1 MADTFL
7 ARLFGKNEK
16 ESKNNKQE
24 TKHEEELPAFTGP
37 AAIHN
42 PDSRW
47 DRQNKPIGY
56 ILGASPGFAQFAQG
70 EEKLASTGLGRK
82 IAKASRMGFDF
93 AMIDYEALSEMYEPD
108 LKALIR
114 RIKKAQGNE
123 AIGRKFEVG
132 VHLPTD
138 IDLCIANAFQWTQM
152 QEKLI
157 RGAYSSAELVGAR
170 FYLFHTSSNIRPH
183 VTFKV
188 GQQEPRVAQVSHDGI
203 NLGDFMDTVDKG
215 QYIDPKYAD
224 KGIIKIEKTPEDGE
238 WNGMADWFKA
248 KFISVLFNV
257 MGAAGDPGVIG
268 WLEKNMIMNT
278 IHGFDSGRK
287 EAEKQY
293 NDFRK
298 DAWKGVKIK
307 EEQLITQKNNELN
320 EEIKQT
326 TANINMLDENI
337 KQIKKQIEDLNN
349 AKQNSPQTLIQELD
363 SLQHKK
369 AQLETYKYN
378 NTKELETNN
387 YTLKQIKDSE
397 QLEEVILEVTKREK
411 TNPMVLNRL
420 ENEFFIEL
428 NGGKYHPQIK
438 AEPLWD
444 EYQRL
449 QNLRMTFERYEFD
462 TIYDFWRTHGSECEE
477 RVSYHV
483 IAKYLWLT
491 QDPLWLDIVGGEYEP
506 DMILKHADEDKEY
519 YYDDGHGEKIRE
531 LVKNLITTVAS
542 KYIEGHLFTTDHT
555 RNMNSLPEQR
565 IREHVKKV
573 KDEVAGANNCEKAT
587 SVYWYTRFNK
597 IMIYIETAMPPQGQE
612 GQLRIMSANDHVRL
626 AKHLDDGEYT
636 SYAMD
641 FEHLMDNFIDPGK
654 DIETLKDGDGKY
666 ITMLHINAPRPVMG
680 THAPLDLISHDQYL
694 LYVWMYD
701 LKQKGMENAYII
713 WEMGSFGS
721 RESATA
727 FRRLIKCLEVNQHYD
742 NLPNEFFG
750 IDETFEAQQHVAIRE
765 HAYDP
770 LEGVLMIPEESHTL
784 LSSAAKEKGKLAEW
798 ARERFR

>member
-7 ARLFGKNEK
+7 ARLFGKDEK
-16 ESKNNKQE
+16 ESKNDTQE
-24 TKHEEELPAFTGP
+24 TKEQEELPAFTGP

-47 DRQNKPIGY
+47 DRQNKPVGY
-56 ILGASPGFAQFAQG
+56 IIGASPGFAQFAQG

-108 LKALIR
+108 LKDLIR
-114 RIKKAQGNE
+114 RINKAPGNE

-157 RGAYSSAELVGAR
+157 RGAYSSAALVGAR

-203 NLGDFMDTVDKG
+203 NLGDFMVDLDETK
-215 QYIDPKYAD
+215 YKDPKTGNHGD
-224 KGIIKIEKTPEDGE
+224 LKSKLTPEGKNWDG
-238 WNGMADWFKA
+238 MVDWYKA

-257 MGAAGDPGVIG
+257 MGAAGDPALIG
-268 WLEKNMIMNT
+268 YLERGMIEDKFY
-278 IHGFDSGRK
+278 GLKSGK
-287 EAEKQY
+287 ERIKIEY
-293 NDFRK
+293 NKLAK
-298 DAWKGVKIK
+298 DAWEKVK
-307 EEQLITQKNNELN
+307 EQEKALFDKELN
-320 EEIKQT
+320 DAYADKNTIELKLKELEERLKNTSNSQDAQQLT
-326 TANINMLDENI
+326 Y
-337 KQIKKQIEDLNN
+337 DLNN
-349 AKQNSPQTLIQELD
+349 LKQKHNNFSDFIAN
-363 SLQHKK
+363 KK
-369 AQLETYKYN
+369 N
-378 NTKELETNN
+378 ELEAIMN
-387 YTLKQIKDSE
+387 SE
-397 QLEEVILEVTKREK
+397 QMVTLFLDPKTRE
-411 TNPMVLNRL
+411 TIQQNILNRL
-420 ENEFFIEL
+420 ETEFLVIL
-428 NGGKYHPQIK
+428 NGGKDHPKINPQPSYEHYRSIEK
-438 AEPLWD
+438 IRELL
-444 EYQRL
+444 EY
-449 QNLRMTFERYEFD
+449 YDFD
-462 TIYDFWRTHGSECEE
+462 TIFDFWKNHGSECEE

-491 QDPLWLDIVGGEYEP
+491 QDKFWVDIVGGEYEP
-506 DMILKHADEDKEY
+506 DKILKRADEGKEFY
-519 YYDDGHGEKIRE
+519 YADGHGKTVDD
-531 LVKNLITTVAS
+531 LVENLITAVAS
-542 KYIEGHLFTTDHT
+542 KYIQGHLFTTDPT
-555 RNMNSLPEQR
+555 RDMRSLPEQR
-565 IREHVKKV
+565 IREHVTKV
-573 KDEVAGANNCEKAT
+573 KTEIAGDQNCEKAT

-612 GQLRIMSANDHVRL
+612 GQLRVMSANDHVRL
-626 AKHLDDGEYT
+626 VKHLDGGEYT
-636 SYAMD
+636 SYTMD
-641 FEHLMDNFIDPGK
+641 FEHLMDNFIDPGT
-654 DIETLKDGDGKY
+654 DIKALKDGDGKY

-701 LKQKGMENAYII
+701 LKQKGMDNAYVI

-727 FRRLIKCLEVNQHYD
+727 FRRLVDCLRKNQHYN

>member
-16 ESKNNKQE
+16 ESKNDKQE
-24 TKHEEELPAFTGP
+24 TKKQEELPAFTGP

-47 DRQNKPIGY
+47 DRRNKPVGY

-93 AMIDYEALSEMYEPD
+93 AMIDYETLSEMYEPD
-108 LKALIR
+108 LKDLIR

-123 AIGRKFEVG
+123 AVGRKFEVG

-138 IDLCIANAFQWTQM
+138 LDLCIANAFQWKQM

-157 RGAYSSAELVGAR
+157 RGAFSSAELVGAR

-183 VTFKV
+183 VTFTV

-203 NLGDFMDTVDKG
+203 NLGDFMDAVDQG
-215 QYIDPKYAD
+215 EYIDPKTGNHGD
-224 KGIIKIEKTPEDGE
+224 LKSVLTPEGKKWDG
-238 WNGMADWFKA
+238 MVDWYKA

-257 MGAAGDPGVIG
+257 MGAAGDPALIG
-268 WLEKNMIMNT
+268 YLERGMIEDKFYGLKSGKETIKIEYNKLAKNAWEKVKEKEKGLFDKEINDIHAKKNKIDLRLKELQERLKNNPQEEQSLAYEINTLRQGQSNLSDFLEQKKNELEAIMN
-278 IHGFDSGRK
+278 
-287 EAEKQY
+287 
-293 NDFRK
+293 
-298 DAWKGVKIK
+298 
-307 EEQLITQKNNELN
+307 
-320 EEIKQT
+320 
-326 TANINMLDENI
+326 
-337 KQIKKQIEDLNN
+337 
-349 AKQNSPQTLIQELD
+349 
-363 SLQHKK
+363 
-369 AQLETYKYN
+369 
-378 NTKELETNN
+378 
-387 YTLKQIKDSE
+387 SE
-397 QLEEVILEVTKREK
+397 QMVTLFLDPKTRE
-411 TNPMVLNRL
+411 TIQQNILNRL
-420 ENEFFIEL
+420 ETEFLVIL
-428 NGGKYHPQIK
+428 NGGKDHPKINPQPSYEHYRSIEK
-438 AEPLWD
+438 IRELL
-444 EYQRL
+444 EY
-449 QNLRMTFERYEFD
+449 YDFD
-462 TIYDFWRTHGSECEE
+462 TIFDFWKNHGSECEE

-491 QDPLWLDIVGGEYEP
+491 KDKFWIDIVGGEYEP
-506 DMILKHADEDKEY
+506 DKILKRADEGKEFY
-519 YYDDGHGEKIRE
+519 YGDGHGKKVDD
-531 LVKNLITTVAS
+531 LVENLITAVAS
-542 KYIEGHLFTTDHT
+542 KYIQGHLFTTDPT
-555 RNMNSLPEQR
+555 RDMRALTEKR
-565 IREHVKKV
+565 INDHVDKV
-573 KDEVAGANNCEKAT
+573 KTEVAGATNCEKAT

-612 GQLRIMSANDHVRL
+612 GQLRVMSANDHVRL
-626 AKHLDDGEYT
+626 VKHLDDGEYT
-636 SYAMD
+636 SYTMD
-641 FEHLMDNFIDPGK
+641 FEHLMDNFIDPGT
-654 DIETLKDGDGKY
+654 DIAALKDGDGKY

-701 LKQKGMENAYII
+701 LKQKGMDNAYII

-727 FRRLIKCLEVNQHYD
+727 FRRLIDCLRKNQHYN

-770 LEGVLMIPEESHTL
+770 LEGVLMIPEETHTL